1 MSNGIEKLEEV
12 RQYIQDN
19 HSEMPYWLYSN
30 LTDIVDKTSEVLEA
44 ELKAKDERIET
55 QKQAI
60 SFLESRIGNR
70 SCENCNPARMGV
82 ENRDCQNCFWH
93 PDSGLYDHFI
103 PNGSG
108 YTPIATN
115 KEPCLPPKEK

>member
-1 MSNGIEKLEEV
+1 MTREEAIKLHKEKIWRNSIGDDKWKIEDLVNVIFDE
-12 RQYIQDN
+12 
-19 HSEMPYWLYSN
+19 H
-30 LTDIVDKTSEVLEA
+30 EA
-44 ELKAKDERIET
+44 ELKAKNDRIET

-70 SCENCNPARMGV
+70 SCENCNPTRMGV

-103 PNGSG
+103 PR
-108 YTPIATN
+108 
-115 KEPCLPPKEK
+115 

>member
-1 MSNGIEKLEEV
+1 MTREQMKSHFVVHTNG
-12 RQYIQDN
+12 QD
-19 HSEMPYWLYSN
+19 EW
-30 LTDIVDKTSEVLEA
+30 IKVDKRIYDKAIDMFCAAHDA

-103 PNGSG
+103 PR
-108 YTPIATN
+108 
-115 KEPCLPPKEK
+115 